1 MNAPESAAPG
11 RLPTRVPVLRPG
23 GGFDLRA
30 DFGAALDTRVLLP
43 AAIPAAIPAANEER
57 RVVFPG
63 GGLISTDPE
72 SPRPEVT
79 MRHCFSRIPGN
90 GSSRR

>member
-1 MNAPESAAPG
+1 MNPPESAAPG

-30 DFGAALDTRVLLP
+30 VFGAALDTRVLL
-43 AAIPAAIPAANEER
+43 PAAIPAANEER

-63 GGLISTDPE
+63 GGIFSTDPE
-72 SPRPEVT
+72 SPRPGVT
-79 MRHCFSRIPGN
+79 MRHCFFRIPGN
-90 GSSRR
+90 ASSRR